1 MQKEERS
8 KQISFKIEIFE
19 SSYINRFLIDL
30 SKNAV
35 ENEIDPFYYN
45 NFLNIFEK
53 DLIRKNIFHS
63 SYSEILNKILKN
75 NK

>member
-8 KQISFKIEIFE
+8 KQNSFKIEIFE